1 MHIQL
6 NWQVL
11 VIVLPTPRV
20 ALHWQSRDTVTS
32 RGSSWT
38 RSLTSSPGSPWILQ
52 GSTSSKS
59 YILEFYGIFKQ
70 NNLISM
76 QFITTVSYSVIEYG
90 IRKNCQRYVFFMIQ
104 SHGCTQGRT
113 NFNNRGCKSK
123 SLYHHKCFKYIELLP
138 YP

>member
-6 NWQVL
+6 SWQVL

-32 RGSSWT
+32 KGSSWT
-38 RSLTSSPGSPWILQ
+38 RSLTSSPGSPWILP

-90 IRKNCQRYVFFMIQ
+90 IRKNCQRYVSWMYIGKNQ
-104 SHGCTQGRT
+104 LR
-113 NFNNRGCKSK
+113 KSK